1 VFSTEDGG
9 RPDSDRPPWKTLLI
23 RPGAIGDCIVSL
35 PALEHLRSEY
45 TEVWVRFV
53 NQPLLRFAD
62 RVDSITATG
71 LDLVGIQTPPRT
83 MERLAEFDRI
93 ISWYGT
99 NHAEFRAAV
108 RGLPFTFHA
117 PLPRDTGGHAV
128 DFYAA
133 QVGAAAGLTPRIPV
147 GEVAR
152 RNAIVIHPFSGS
164 ARKNWPL
171 ARFRELAAALPWPV
185 EWTAGPEEPLE
196 EATRFDDLYDL
207 ARWLAGARGYI
218 GNDSGISH
226 LAAAVGVPVVA
237 LFRHDNAAVWSPRPS
252 HVRLVNDDTAIS
264 TLTPLFG
271 PLFNPPG
278 PGAKED

>member
-1 VFSTEDGG
+1 M
-9 RPDSDRPPWKTLLI
+9 KTLLI

-45 TEVWVRFV
+45 TEVWVRFA
-53 NQPLLRFAD
+53 NQPLVRFAD

-71 LDLVGIQTPPRT
+71 LDLVGIQTPART
-83 MERLAEFDRI
+83 MDRLAQFDRI

-99 NHAEFRAAV
+99 RHEEFRAAV
-108 RGLPFTFHA
+108 RHLPFTFYD
-117 PLPRDTGGHAV
+117 PLPRDAARHAV

-133 QVGAAAGLTPRIPV
+133 QVGAPDGLIPRIPV

-152 RNAIVIHPFSGS
+152 RESVVIHPFSGS

-171 ARFRELAAALPWPV
+171 ARFRELAAALPGPV
-185 EWTAGPEEPLE
+185 EWTAGPEEPLA
-196 EATRFDDLYDL
+196 EATRFDDLYEL

-226 LAAAVGVPVVA
+226 LAAAVGVPVLA

-252 HVRLVNDDTAIS
+252 HVRLVNDETEIS
-264 TLTPLFG
+264 ALFPLFG
-271 PLFNPPG
+271 PAWGAAG
-278 PGAKED
+278 PRAKED